1 MKGHKKAPFLVRK
14 GRLECDE
21 GKDCKRA
28 FQSQEAACRPAGE
41 AEGLREPVADGRGC
55 GEDEIHRK
63 K

>member
-1 MKGHKKAPFLVRK
+1 MAGHGKEKQ
-14 GRLECDE
+14 CDK

-41 AEGLREPVADGRGC
+41 AEGLGEPVADGGRC
-55 GEDEIHRK
+55 GENEIHRK